1 MGGGRPLEDG
11 GSPAFRLSN
20 WSTGEQDRRIWERRQ
35 IMRKLI
41 VALVAA
47 GALTVVGAGPAFGAE
62 HHPPK
67 FNVKSNQCSSDANQP
82 NCPGNH

>member
-1 MGGGRPLEDG
+1 
-11 GSPAFRLSN
+11 
-20 WSTGEQDRRIWERRQ
+20 
-35 IMRKLI
+35 MRKLI

-67 FNVKSNQCSSDANQP
+67 FRVNSTQCSSGANQP